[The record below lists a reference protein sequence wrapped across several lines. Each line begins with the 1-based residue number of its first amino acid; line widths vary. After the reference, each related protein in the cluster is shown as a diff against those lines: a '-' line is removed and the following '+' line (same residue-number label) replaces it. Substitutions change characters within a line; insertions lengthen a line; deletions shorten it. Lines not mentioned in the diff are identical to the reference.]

1 MKIKYFVFCLVLFGL
16 SGLPASSS
24 AKSTKKSNWQ
34 SFQLQYQSSETAKML
49 VGWNGKRLVVKLKP
63 LVGEG
68 GYSLARRVLLSNF
81 RSLKTI
87 RKYSKTRRLYRNR
100 FITFPFKV
108 INGSIR
114 SSALK
119 AVFFKD
125 KSGIGYW
132 KHRVTFAWETTS
144 MIAGLFT
151 KEGIKAGHLV
161 RYNKMRNK
169 GNILKKGDVIKIPWK
184 WISPELSLRQVSLKP
199 PLKLKQDKSGKLF
212 AHYQMKHGET
222 LYSSVVIRFTGRLL
236 NDEVNQVANKLLKLN
251 NISDAKLI
259 QSRQKIRIPLEWLS
273 EEYLVSQTNDVSS
286 GKGSTIKT
294 KLKKTKLKKAKLKK
308 TKLKK
313 TKLKKTKKIKSS
325 KAVASKKKL
334 KRGKSTQKAVAQ
346 KTKSKRKKNVHK
358 IHVILDSGHGG
369 RDPGATAGSR
379 KNKDI
384 IYEDEVVYDISKR
397 MSKLFKKQGIIVH
410 PTLADPN
417 QKQPIRYLSRSHDRD
432 EHLLVT
438 PRYLTRNARI
448 GVNMRVYLVNHIFKQ
463 LRKKKVPSEN
473 ILFISLHGDA
483 LHSSLSG
490 AMVYFPDSRLRRG
503 RFNLSSK
510 IYRKRKEYSTKLTFK
525 PRDNKYSEK
534 LSKSFGKIIIDEFR
548 ELKLRTHRVSSAVR
562 GYLYRKGKKTLPAVL
577 RYSKVPTSVLVEIA
591 NLNNRL
597 DRRDLLKS
605 KTRQQIAKA
614 ITNSVTTHFDR
625 SSGLVAQR

>member
-24 AKSTKKSNWQ
+24 AKSTKQSNWQ
-34 SFQLQYQSSETAKML
+34 SFQLQYQSSETSKMQ

-68 GYSLARRVLLSNF
+68 GYSLARRVLLSNL

-100 FITFPFKV
+100 FITFPLKV

-125 KSGIGYW
+125 KAGIGYW
-132 KHRVTFAWETTS
+132 EHRVTFAWETTS

-161 RYNKMRNK
+161 RYNKMLNK

-184 WISPELSLRQVSLKP
+184 WVSPELSLRPVSLKP
-199 PLKLKQDKSGKLF
+199 PLKLKQDKSGKF
-212 AHYQMKHGET
+212 YAHYQMKHGET

-259 QSRQKIRIPLEWLS
+259 QTRQKIRIPLEWLS
-273 EEYLVSQTNDVSS
+273 EEYLGSQTNDVSS
-286 GKGSTIKT
+286 RKT
-294 KLKKTKLKKAKLKK
+294 SVKKTNK
-308 TKLKK
+308 
-313 TKLKKTKKIKSS
+313 KKIKQKYSS

-346 KTKSKRKKNVHK
+346 KTKSKRKNNVHK

-369 RDPGATAGSR
+369 RDPGASAGSR

-417 QKQPIRYLSRSHDRD
+417 QKQPIRYLSHRHDRD

-490 AMVYFPDSRLRRG
+490 AMVYYPDHRLRRG
-503 RFNLSSK
+503 RFILSSK
-510 IYRKRKEYSTKLTFK
+510 IYRKRKEYISKLTYN

-534 LSKSFGKIIIDEFR
+534 LSKSFGKVIINQFR
-548 ELKLRTHRVSSAVR
+548 KLRLRTHRVSSAVR
-562 GYLYRKGKKTLPAVL
+562 GYMYRKGIKTLPAVL

-614 ITNSVTTHFDR
+614 ITNSVTAHFDR

>member
-100 FITFPFKV
+100 FITFPLKV

-125 KSGIGYW
+125 KAGIGYW

-184 WISPELSLRQVSLKP
+184 WISPELSLRPVSLKP
-199 PLKLKQDKSGKLF
+199 PLKLKQDKSGKF
-212 AHYQMKHGET
+212 YAHYQMKHGET

-236 NDEVNQVANKLLKLN
+236 NDEVNHVANKLLKLN

-259 QSRQKIRIPLEWLS
+259 QTRQKIRIPLEWLS
-273 EEYLVSQTNDVSS
+273 EEYLGSQTNDVSS
-286 GKGSTIKT
+286 KKT
-294 KLKKTKLKKAKLKK
+294 SVKKTKK
-308 TKLKK
+308 
-313 TKLKKTKKIKSS
+313 KKTKKIKSS

-346 KTKSKRKKNVHK
+346 KTKSKRKNNVHK

-379 KNKDI
+379 KNKDL

-410 PTLADPN
+410 PTLSDPN
-417 QKQPIRYLSRSHDRD
+417 QKQPIRYLSHSHDRD
-432 EHLLVT
+432 ERLLVT
-438 PRYLTRNARI
+438 PHYLTRNARI
-448 GVNMRVYLVNHIFKQ
+448 GVNMRVYLVNHIFKN

-503 RFNLSSK
+503 RFNMSSK
-510 IYRKRKEYSTKLTFK
+510 IYRKRKEYSTNLTYK

-534 LSKSFGKIIIDEFR
+534 LSKSFGKNIINEFR
-548 ELKLRTHRVSSAVR
+548 ELGLRTHRVSSAVR

-577 RYSKVPTSVLVEIA
+577 RYSMVPTSVLVEIA

-605 KTRQQIAKA
+605 KIRQKIAKA

-625 SSGLVAQR
+625 PSGLVAQR

>member
-24 AKSTKKSNWQ
+24 AKSTTKSNWQ

-100 FITFPFKV
+100 FITFPFNV

-125 KSGIGYW
+125 KAGIGYW

-199 PLKLKQDKSGKLF
+199 PLKLKQDKLGKLY
-212 AHYQMKHGET
+212 AHYQMKDGET

-273 EEYLVSQTNDVSS
+273 EEFLVFHTNDVSS
-286 GKGSTIKT
+286 TKT
-294 KLKKTKLKKAKLKK
+294 SVKKTKK
-308 TKLKK
+308 
-313 TKLKKTKKIKSS
+313 KKTKKIKSS
-325 KAVASKKKL
+325 KVAVSKKKL
-334 KRGKSTQKAVAQ
+334 KQGKSIQKAVAQ

-369 RDPGATAGSR
+369 RDPGTSAGSR
-379 KNKDI
+379 KNKDL

-397 MSKLFKKQGIIVH
+397 MSNLFKKQGIIVH

-417 QKQPIRYLSRSHDRD
+417 QKKPIRYLSSSHDRD

-438 PRYLTRNARI
+438 PRYLARNARI
-448 GVNMRVYLVNHIFKQ
+448 GVNMRVYLVNHIFQQ

-503 RFNLSSK
+503 GFNLKNK
-510 IYRKRKEYSTKLTFK
+510 IYLKRKEYISKLTYK

-534 LSKSFGKIIIDEFR
+534 LSKSFGKVIINQFR
-548 ELKLRTHRVSSAVR
+548 KLKLRTHRVSSAVR

-591 NLNNRL
+591 NLNNRR

-605 KTRQQIAKA
+605 KTRQKIAKA
-614 ITNSVTTHFDR
+614 ITNSVTAHFDR
-625 SSGLVAQR
+625 SSGLVAQL

>member
-1 MKIKYFVFCLVLFGL
+1 MKINYFVFCLVLFGL
-16 SGLPASSS
+16 SGLPANSS

-100 FITFPFKV
+100 FITFPLKV

-119 AVFFKD
+119 TVFYKD
-125 KSGIGYW
+125 KAGIGYW

-184 WISPELSLRQVSLKP
+184 WVSPELSLRPVSLKP
-199 PLKLKQDKSGKLF
+199 PLKLKQDKSGKF
-212 AHYQMKHGET
+212 YAHYQMKPGET

-259 QSRQKIRIPLEWLS
+259 QTRQKIQIPLEWLS
-273 EEYLVSQTNDVSS
+273 EEYLGSQANDVSS
-286 GKGSTIKT
+286 KKT
-294 KLKKTKLKKAKLKK
+294 SVKKTKK
-308 TKLKK
+308 
-313 TKLKKTKKIKSS
+313 KKTKKIKFS

-334 KRGKSTQKAVAQ
+334 KRVKSTQKAVAQ
-346 KTKSKRKKNVHK
+346 KTKSKRKNNVHK

-379 KNKDI
+379 KNKDL

-410 PTLADPN
+410 PTLSDPN
-417 QKQPIRYLSRSHDRD
+417 QKQPIRYLSNRHDRD
-432 EHLLVT
+432 ERLLVT
-438 PRYLTRNARI
+438 PHYLTRNARI

-503 RFNLSSK
+503 RFNMSSK
-510 IYRKRKEYSTKLTFK
+510 IYRKRKEYSTNLTYK

-534 LSKSFGKIIIDEFR
+534 LSKSFGKNIINEFR
-548 ELKLRTHRVSSAVR
+548 ELGLRTHRVSSAVR

-577 RYSKVPTSVLVEIA
+577 RYSMVPTSVLVEIA

-605 KTRQQIAKA
+605 KIRQKIAKA

>member
-100 FITFPFKV
+100 FITFPFNV

-125 KSGIGYW
+125 KAGIGYW

-199 PLKLKQDKSGKLF
+199 PLKLKQDKLGKLY
-212 AHYQMKHGET
+212 AHYQMKDGET

-273 EEYLVSQTNDVSS
+273 EEFIVFHTNDVSS
-286 GKGSTIKT
+286 TKT
-294 KLKKTKLKKAKLKK
+294 SVKKTKK
-308 TKLKK
+308 
-313 TKLKKTKKIKSS
+313 KKTKKIKSS
-325 KAVASKKKL
+325 KVAVSKKKL
-334 KRGKSTQKAVAQ
+334 KQGKSIQKAVAQ

-369 RDPGATAGSR
+369 RDPGTSAGSR
-379 KNKDI
+379 KNKDL

-397 MSKLFKKQGIIVH
+397 MSNLFKKQGIIVH

-417 QKQPIRYLSRSHDRD
+417 QKKPIRYLSSSHDRD

-438 PRYLTRNARI
+438 PRYLARNARI
-448 GVNMRVYLVNHIFKQ
+448 GVNMRVYLVNHIFQQ

-503 RFNLSSK
+503 GFNLKNK
-510 IYRKRKEYSTKLTFK
+510 IYLKRKEYISKLTYK

-534 LSKSFGKIIIDEFR
+534 LSKSFGKVIINQFR
-548 ELKLRTHRVSSAVR
+548 KLKLRTHRVSSAVR

-605 KTRQQIAKA
+605 KTRQKIAKA
-614 ITNSVTTHFDR
+614 LTNSVTAHFDR

>member
-108 INGSIR
+108 INGNIR

-125 KSGIGYW
+125 KAGIGYW

-184 WISPELSLRQVSLKP
+184 WISPELSLRQVSLKS
-199 PLKLKQDKSGKLF
+199 PLKLKQDKSGKF
-212 AHYQMKHGET
+212 YAHYQMKHGET
-222 LYSSVVIRFTGRLL
+222 IYSSVVIRFTGRLL

-259 QSRQKIRIPLEWLS
+259 QTRQKIRIPLEWLS
-273 EEYLVSQTNDVSS
+273 EEYLSSQTNDVSS
-286 GKGSTIKT
+286 RKT
-294 KLKKTKLKKAKLKK
+294 SVKKTNK
-308 TKLKK
+308 
-313 TKLKKTKKIKSS
+313 KKTKKIKSS

-346 KTKSKRKKNVHK
+346 KTKSKRKNNVHK

-379 KNKDI
+379 KNKDL

-410 PTLADPN
+410 PTLSDPN
-417 QKQPIRYLSRSHDRD
+417 QKQPIRYLSNRHDRD
-432 EHLLVT
+432 ERLLVT

-503 RFNLSSK
+503 RFNMSSK
-510 IYRKRKEYSTKLTFK
+510 IYRKRKEYSTNLTYK

-534 LSKSFGKIIIDEFR
+534 LSKSFGKNIINEFR
-548 ELKLRTHRVSSAVR
+548 ELGLRTHRVSSAVR

-577 RYSKVPTSVLVEIA
+577 RYSMVPTSVLVEIA

-605 KTRQQIAKA
+605 KIRQKIAKA

-625 SSGLVAQR
+625 PSGLVAQR

>member
-100 FITFPFKV
+100 FITFPFNV

-125 KSGIGYW
+125 KAGIGYW

-199 PLKLKQDKSGKLF
+199 PLKLKQDKLGKLY
-212 AHYQMKHGET
+212 AHYQMKDGET

-273 EEYLVSQTNDVSS
+273 EEFIVFHTNDVSS
-286 GKGSTIKT
+286 TKT
-294 KLKKTKLKKAKLKK
+294 SVKKTKK
-308 TKLKK
+308 
-313 TKLKKTKKIKSS
+313 KKTKKIKSS
-325 KAVASKKKL
+325 KVAVSKKKL
-334 KRGKSTQKAVAQ
+334 KQGKSIQKAVAQ

-369 RDPGATAGSR
+369 RDPGTSAGSR
-379 KNKDI
+379 KNKDL

-397 MSKLFKKQGIIVH
+397 MSNLFKKQGIIVH

-417 QKQPIRYLSRSHDRD
+417 QKKPIRYLSSSHDRD

-438 PRYLTRNARI
+438 PRYLARNARI
-448 GVNMRVYLVNHIFKQ
+448 GVNMRVYLVNHIFQQ

-503 RFNLSSK
+503 RFNLKNK
-510 IYRKRKEYSTKLTFK
+510 IYLKRKEYISKLTYK

-534 LSKSFGKIIIDEFR
+534 LSKSFGKVIINQFR
-548 ELKLRTHRVSSAVR
+548 KLKLRTHRVSSAVR

-605 KTRQQIAKA
+605 KTRQKIAKA
-614 ITNSVTTHFDR
+614 ITNSVTAHFDR
-625 SSGLVAQR
+625 SSGLVAQL

>member
-24 AKSTKKSNWQ
+24 AKSKKQSNWQ
-34 SFQLQYQSSETAKML
+34 SFQLQYQSSETSKML

-81 RSLKTI
+81 RNLKTI

-100 FITFPFKV
+100 FITFPLKV

-125 KSGIGYW
+125 KAGIGYW
-132 KHRVTFAWETTS
+132 NHRVTFAWETTS

-184 WISPELSLRQVSLKP
+184 WVSPELSLRPVSLKP
-199 PLKLKQDKSGKLF
+199 PLKLKQDKSGKF
-212 AHYQMKHGET
+212 YAHYQMKHGET

-259 QSRQKIRIPLEWLS
+259 QTRQKIRIPLEWLS
-273 EEYLVSQTNDVSS
+273 EEYLGSQTNDVSS
-286 GKGSTIKT
+286 RKT
-294 KLKKTKLKKAKLKK
+294 SVKKTNK
-308 TKLKK
+308 
-313 TKLKKTKKIKSS
+313 KKTKKIKSS

-346 KTKSKRKKNVHK
+346 KTKSKRKNNVHK

-369 RDPGATAGSR
+369 RDPGASAGSR

-417 QKQPIRYLSRSHDRD
+417 QKQPIRYLSHRHDRD

-490 AMVYFPDSRLRRG
+490 AMVYYPDRRLRRG
-503 RFNLSSK
+503 RFILSSE
-510 IYRKRKEYSTKLTFK
+510 IYRKRKEYISKLTYN

-534 LSKSFGKIIIDEFR
+534 LSKSFGKVIINQFR
-548 ELKLRTHRVSSAVR
+548 KLRLRTHRVSSAVR
-562 GYLYRKGKKTLPAVL
+562 GYLYRKGIKTLPAVL

-614 ITNSVTTHFDR
+614 ITNSVTAHFDR

>member
-24 AKSTKKSNWQ
+24 AKSTKQSNWQ

-100 FITFPFKV
+100 FITFPLKV

-125 KSGIGYW
+125 KAGIGYW

-184 WISPELSLRQVSLKP
+184 WVSPELSLRPVSLKP
-199 PLKLKQDKSGKLF
+199 PLKLKQDKSGKF
-212 AHYQMKHGET
+212 YAHYQMKHGET

-259 QSRQKIRIPLEWLS
+259 QTRQKIRIPLGWLS
-273 EEYLVSQTNDVSS
+273 EEYLGSQTNDVSS
-286 GKGSTIKT
+286 RKT
-294 KLKKTKLKKAKLKK
+294 SVKKTNK
-308 TKLKK
+308 
-313 TKLKKTKKIKSS
+313 KKTKKIKSS

-346 KTKSKRKKNVHK
+346 KTKSKRKNNVHK

-369 RDPGATAGSR
+369 RDPGASAGSR

-417 QKQPIRYLSRSHDRD
+417 QKQPIRYLSHRHDRD

-490 AMVYFPDSRLRRG
+490 AMVYYPDHRLRRG
-503 RFNLSSK
+503 RFILSSK
-510 IYRKRKEYSTKLTFK
+510 IYRKRKEYISKLTYN

-534 LSKSFGKIIIDEFR
+534 LSKSFGKVIINQFR
-548 ELKLRTHRVSSAVR
+548 KLRLRTHRVSSAVR
-562 GYLYRKGKKTLPAVL
+562 GYLYRKGIKTLPAVL

-614 ITNSVTTHFDR
+614 ITNSVTAHFDR

>member
-24 AKSTKKSNWQ
+24 AKSTKTSNWQ

-81 RSLKTI
+81 RNLKTI

-100 FITFPFKV
+100 FITFPLKV

-286 GKGSTIKT
+286 GKGST
-294 KLKKTKLKKAKLKK
+294 KK

-410 PTLADPN
+410 PTLSDPN

-438 PRYLTRNARI
+438 PRYLTRNSRI
-448 GVNMRVYLVNHIFKQ
+448 GVNMRVFLVNHIYQK
-463 LRKKKVPSEN
+463 LKKKKIPSEN

-490 AMVYFPDSRLRRG
+490 AMVYYPDSRLRRE
-503 RFNLSSK
+503 RFRLKNN
-510 IYRKRKEYSTKLTFK
+510 IYRKRKEYTPKLTFK
-525 PRDNKYSEK
+525 PEDNRYSEK
-534 LSKSFGKIIIDEFR
+534 LSKSFGKVMIDEFR
-548 ELKLRTHRVSSAVR
+548 KIKLRTHRVSSAVR
-562 GYLYRKGKKTLPAVL
+562 GYLYRRGKKTLPAVL

-591 NLNNRL
+591 NLNNRH

-605 KTRQQIAKA
+605 ITRQQIAKA
-614 ITNSVTTHFDR
+614 ITNSVSTHFDR

>member
-24 AKSTKKSNWQ
+24 AKSTKQSNWQ

-100 FITFPFKV
+100 FITFPLKV

-125 KSGIGYW
+125 KAGIGYW

-199 PLKLKQDKSGKLF
+199 PLKLKQDKLGKLY
-212 AHYQMKHGET
+212 AHYQMKPGET

-273 EEYLVSQTNDVSS
+273 EEFLVSQTNDVFSR
-286 GKGSTIKT
+286 KT
-294 KLKKTKLKKAKLKK
+294 SVKKTKK
-308 TKLKK
+308 
-313 TKLKKTKKIKSS
+313 KKTKKIRSS
-325 KAVASKKKL
+325 KVAVSKKNHKQ
-334 KRGKSTQKAVAQ
+334 GKSIQKAVAQ

-369 RDPGATAGSR
+369 RDPGASAGSR
-379 KNKDI
+379 KNNDI

-417 QKQPIRYLSRSHDRD
+417 QKQPIRYLSRSNDRD

-448 GVNMRVYLVNHIFKQ
+448 GVNMRVYLVNYIFKQ

-490 AMVYFPDSRLRRG
+490 AMVYFPDSRFRRG

-510 IYRKRKEYSTKLTFK
+510 IYRKRKEYSTKLTYN

-534 LSKSFGKIIIDEFR
+534 LSKSFGKVIIDEFR

-577 RYSKVPTSVLVEIA
+577 RYSMVPTSVLVEIA

-605 KTRQQIAKA
+605 KTRQKIAKA

>member
-24 AKSTKKSNWQ
+24 AKSTKQSNWQ
-34 SFQLQYQSSETAKML
+34 SFQLQYQSSETSKML

-100 FITFPFKV
+100 FITFPLKV

-125 KSGIGYW
+125 KAGIGYW

-184 WISPELSLRQVSLKP
+184 WVSPELSLRPVSLKP
-199 PLKLKQDKSGKLF
+199 PLKLKQDKSGKF
-212 AHYQMKHGET
+212 YAHYQMKHGET

-259 QSRQKIRIPLEWLS
+259 QTRQKIRIPLEWLS
-273 EEYLVSQTNDVSS
+273 EEYLGSQTNDVSS
-286 GKGSTIKT
+286 RKT
-294 KLKKTKLKKAKLKK
+294 SVKKTNK
-308 TKLKK
+308 
-313 TKLKKTKKIKSS
+313 KKTKKIKSS

-346 KTKSKRKKNVHK
+346 KTKSKRKNNVHK

-369 RDPGATAGSR
+369 RDPGASAGSR

-417 QKQPIRYLSRSHDRD
+417 QKQPIRYLSHRHDRD

-490 AMVYFPDSRLRRG
+490 AMVYYPDHRLRRG
-503 RFNLSSK
+503 RFILSSK
-510 IYRKRKEYSTKLTFK
+510 IYRKRKEYISKLTYN

-534 LSKSFGKIIIDEFR
+534 LSKSFGKVIINQFR
-548 ELKLRTHRVSSAVR
+548 KLRLRTHRVSSAVR
-562 GYLYRKGKKTLPAVL
+562 GYLYRKGIKTLPAVL